1 MPLSDIDERDEWPLA
16 TIVHNESEVHTDLSD
31 AMRESD
37 TDTDDQMDRNEQLQ
51 SELDR
56 LNQLVD
62 IERAKVTELKI
73 QQLAYNR
80 TRRQL
85 HREDCQRYEDTFVR
99 STKRPEELI
108 SLIQSSLKGLKKKV
122 AQEERKKR
130 TFDLDEKYDRQLN
143 TEYYAGPIN
152 DDDSF
157 IETYPPRPMLQ
168 TIGVSAYEANVH
180 TVCNLPWT
188 PQAGDHPQVH
198 PGHPS
203 HKKIAWIH
211 CLYDACP
218 WHLSYKM
225 ERDHFPQRVWEN
237 SVPIPVRGTYHKD
250 SIGMWDIGR
259 SRNREG
265 GGKLLKLP
273 LKDGYSRECMES
285 PYSRYQECCKINCAV
300 HMADKAR
307 QWHARQALRE
317 ERDFQRSQKEKETAA
332 ASYSGT
338 STVCRSP
345 SKSGSQRKRR
355 GGRRRQGN
363 GVSSSREDRE

>member
-16 TIVHNESEVHTDLSD
+16 TLEQEEPTVHTDLSD
-31 AMRESD
+31 AMRDSD

-51 SELDR
+51 SELNR
-56 LNQLVD
+56 LNQLAD
-62 IERAKVTELKI
+62 TEQARITELKI

-85 HREDCQRYEDTFVR
+85 HREDCQRYENTFIG
-99 STKRPEELI
+99 STKQPEELI
-108 SLIQSSLKGLKKKV
+108 ALIQASLQSLKKKV
-122 AQEERKKR
+122 KHEDRKR
-130 TFDLDEKYDRQLN
+130 VFNLDEKYDRQLDS
-143 TEYYAGPIN
+143 EYYTGPVDS
-152 DDDSF
+152 DDTSV
-157 IETYPPRPMLQ
+157 ETYPPKPMLQ
-168 TIGVSAYEANVH
+168 SIGVSAYEANVH
-180 TVCNLPWT
+180 TVCGQPWA

-211 CLYDACP
+211 CLYNACP

-237 SVPIPVRGTYHKD
+237 EVPVPVRATYHKD
-250 SIGMWDIGR
+250 SIDMWDIGR
-259 SRNREG
+259 SRDRKE

-285 PYSRYQECCKINCAV
+285 PYSRYQECYRVNCAV

-317 ERDFQRSQKEKETAA
+317 ERTLQFSQKGKETAV
-332 ASYSGT
+332 ASS
-338 STVCRSP
+338 SDSNTVCGSP
-345 SKSGSQRKRR
+345 TKSGAQRKRR

-363 GVSSSREDRE
+363 GASSSQEDRE